1 MPPRKKYAFMWTCC
15 YCGQSGMTV
24 VVDPCPNCHYPRC
37 SRCRVDRVQTRGHD
51 HEDCSES
58 SSLPINLNH
67 DSDTAPSSDP
77 EEDLE

>member
-1 MPPRKKYAFMWTCC
+1 
-15 YCGQSGMTV
+15 MTV

-58 SSLPINLNH
+58 SELPTEEDLPGH
-67 DSDTAPSSDP
+67 DSDVELSSGP
-77 EEDLE
+77 EKHLE